1 MLPIIKNIS
10 IIERCNI
17 LFRNEAFK
25 KFDLS
30 GYQYSYL
37 IEICRN
43 AGISQEQLTKNMHI
57 DKSNVARGLTALME
71 KGYILRKSNPNDNRY
86 ILLYPTEKAMLIYDE
101 LREIIKR
108 ERAFLMEEFDE
119 EEEKQL
125 VALLEKLKNRALL
138 LKEWKESL

>member
-17 LFRNEAFK
+17 LFRNEAFR

-43 AGISQEQLTKNMHI
+43 PGISQEQLTKNMHI
-57 DKSNVARGLTALME
+57 DKSNVARGLTSLAE
-71 KGYILRKSNPNDNRY
+71 KDYVTRLTNPSDNRY
-86 ILLYPTEKAMLIYDE
+86 ILLYPTEKAMEIYGQ

-108 ERAFLMEEFDE
+108 ERAFLMEGFSE

-125 VALLEKLKNRALL
+125 VALLEKLKDRALL
-138 LKEWKESL
+138 LKEWGEGL

>member
-10 IIERCNI
+10 IIERCNL

-43 AGISQEQLTKNMHI
+43 PGISQEQLTKNMHI
-57 DKSNVARGLTALME
+57 DKSNVARGLTSLAE
-71 KGYILRKSNPNDNRY
+71 KDYILRQNNPSDNRY
-86 ILLYPTEKAMLIYDE
+86 ILLYPTEKAMSIYSE
-101 LREIIKR
+101 LREVIKR
-108 ERAFLMEEFDE
+108 ERAFLMEEFSQQE
-119 EEEKQL
+119 EEQL

-138 LKEWKESL
+138 LKEWGEQL

>member
-43 AGISQEQLTKNMHI
+43 PGISQEQLTKNMHI
-57 DKSNVARGLTALME
+57 DKSNVARGLTSLLE
-71 KGYILRKSNPNDNRY
+71 KDYITRHSNPTDNRY
-86 ILLYPTEKAMLIYDE
+86 ILLYPTEKAMSIYED

-108 ERAFLMEEFDE
+108 ERAFLMEEFSE

-125 VALLEKLKNRALL
+125 VSLLEKLKNKALL
-138 LKEWKESL
+138 LKEWGENL

>member
-10 IIERCNI
+10 IIERCNL

-43 AGISQEQLTKNMHI
+43 PGISQEQLTKNMHI
-57 DKSNVARGLTALME
+57 DKSNVARGLTSLVE
-71 KGYILRKSNPNDNRY
+71 KDYIFRQNNPNDNRY
-86 ILLYPTEKAMLIYDE
+86 ILLYPTDKAMDIYGE

-108 ERAFLMEEFDE
+108 ERAFLMEEFSVQE
-119 EEEKQL
+119 EEQL
-125 VALLEKLKNRALL
+125 VALLEKLKDRALL
-138 LKEWKESL
+138 LKEWGENL

>member
-10 IIERCNI
+10 IIERCNL

-43 AGISQEQLTKNMHI
+43 PGISQEQLTKNMHI
-57 DKSNVARGLTALME
+57 DKSNVARGLTSLAE
-71 KGYILRKSNPNDNRY
+71 KDYILRQNNPSDNRY
-86 ILLYPTEKAMLIYDE
+86 ILLYPTEKAMSIYSE

-108 ERAFLMEEFDE
+108 ERAFLMEEFSQQE
-119 EEEKQL
+119 EEQL

-138 LKEWKESL
+138 LKEWGEQL

>member
-10 IIERCNI
+10 IIERCNL

-43 AGISQEQLTKNMHI
+43 PGISQEQLTKNMHI
-57 DKSNVARGLTALME
+57 DKSNVARGLTSLAE
-71 KGYILRKSNPNDNRY
+71 KEYILRQSNPSDNRY
-86 ILLYPTEKAMLIYDE
+86 ILLYPTEKATNIYTE

-108 ERAFLMEEFDE
+108 ERAFLMEDFSAQE
-119 EEEKQL
+119 EEQL
-125 VALLEKLKNRALL
+125 VALLEKLKDRALL
-138 LKEWKESL
+138 LKEWGENL

>member
-17 LFRNEAFK
+17 SFRNEAFK

-43 AGISQEQLTKNMHI
+43 PGISQEQLTKNMHI
-57 DKSNVARGLTALME
+57 DKSNVARGLTSLLDKE
-71 KGYILRKSNPNDNRY
+71 YIFRTSNPADNRY
-86 ILLYPTEKAMLIYDE
+86 ILLYPSEKALKIYE
-101 LREIIKR
+101 EVREIIIR
-108 ERAFLMEEFDE
+108 ERAFLMEEFSE

-125 VALLEKLKNRALL
+125 VSLLEKLKDRALL
-138 LKEWKESL
+138 LKEWGESL